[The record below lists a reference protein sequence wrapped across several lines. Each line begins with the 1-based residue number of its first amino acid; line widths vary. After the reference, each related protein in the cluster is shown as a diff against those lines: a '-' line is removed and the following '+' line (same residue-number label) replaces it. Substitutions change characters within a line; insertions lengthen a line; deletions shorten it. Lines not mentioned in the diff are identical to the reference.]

1 MKFNIKNL
9 GIGILL
15 GTVGVVSSS
24 CNDMLDL
31 EPVSQITPE
40 SYYSS
45 ADQLG
50 AYLNNYYNSFLS
62 APYSGSMYHVSNYND
77 GMAQSDGNTD
87 IMCV

>member
-15 GTVGVVSSS
+15 GTASMIASS

-50 AYLNNYYNSFLS
+50 AYLNNYYNSFLT
-62 APYSGSMYHVSNYND
+62 AP
-77 GMAQSDGNTD
+77 
-87 IMCV
+87 